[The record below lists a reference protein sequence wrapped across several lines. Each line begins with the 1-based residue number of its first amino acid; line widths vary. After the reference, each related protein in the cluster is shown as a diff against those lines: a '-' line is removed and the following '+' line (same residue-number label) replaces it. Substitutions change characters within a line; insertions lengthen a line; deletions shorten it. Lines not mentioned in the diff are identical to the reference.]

1 MKSDDVSNMVNNIIW
16 SSYFRIYY
24 LSYSISFFF
33 FLFQTFAKLQ
43 NFTSSLR
50 KNKSVENGK
59 DENDN
64 NDDND
69 NNRKTERVWK
79 NAKVTAID
87 NLQLN
92 EIKNSNL
99 DTNTKEITKID
110 EFEAYNG
117 QVLEEGSGD
126 EDLGNDWHAGKLK
139 FRKHVTDKL
148 RIGGDGRKVDD
159 YVVLDS
165 RLKKKDNDEDNW
177 LQL

>member
-1 MKSDDVSNMVNNIIW
+1 M
-16 SSYFRIYY
+16 
-24 LSYSISFFF
+24 
-33 FLFQTFAKLQ
+33 Q

-50 KNKSVENGK
+50 KNKSVENGNE
-59 DENDN
+59 D

-69 NNRKTERVWK
+69 DYGNNQKTERVWK

-87 NLQLN
+87 KLQLN

-99 DTNTKEITKID
+99 DTKKITKIE

-139 FRKHVTDKL
+139 FRKHITDKL

-165 RLKKKDNDEDNW
+165 RLKKKENDDDN
-177 LQL
+177 

>member
-1 MKSDDVSNMVNNIIW
+1 M
-16 SSYFRIYY
+16 
-24 LSYSISFFF
+24 
-33 FLFQTFAKLQ
+33 Q

-50 KNKSVENGK
+50 KNKNLQSG
-59 DENDN
+59 DD

-69 NNRKTERVWK
+69 TENKNDRETERVWK

-87 NLQLN
+87 KLQSYEVEN
-92 EIKNSNL
+92 SEVKKNS
-99 DTNTKEITKID
+99 KID

-126 EDLGNDWHAGKLK
+126 EDLGSDWHAGKLK
-139 FRKHVTDKL
+139 FRKHITDKL

-165 RLKKKDNDEDNW
+165 RTNKKENDD
-177 LQL
+177 